1 MGIISLSVIFCLD
14 IFDED
19 SSGEVD
25 YKEFSQDVT
34 RFSDTGDKDA
44 KLLLSIFMIWIM
56 IYL

>member
-19 SSGEVD
+19 SSGKVD

-34 RFSDTGDKDA
+34 GNNCSDSKFS
-44 KLLLSIFMIWIM
+44 SSS
-56 IYL
+56 